1 MKPTTKKT
9 GIFLIAFFIAIMAVF
24 AFYYNNMTAEARAP
38 KELAYLGEED
48 HKVRDFSFL
57 NQDGDTISLETLK
70 GKILVVEYF
79 FTTCKGICP
88 TMNENMAEVYSTFK
102 NDDDVVIIS
111 HTVDPKRDT
120 VGALKEFA
128 KGFDADS
135 KHWMFLTG
143 DKEELYNQ
151 AEYSYLVSAIDSSD
165 TDIKE
170 KFIHTENFVLVD
182 RSHRVRAHMDKD
194 GRVRPYNGTDMASV
208 NQMIKDIR
216 QLQSDGQ

>member
-1 MKPTTKKT
+1 MKSSSKKI
-9 GIFLIAFFIAIMAVF
+9 GIFLVTFFIAIMAVF
-24 AFYYNNMTAEARAP
+24 AFYYKRMSDKVRAP
-38 KELAYLGEED
+38 KELAFLGQEG
-48 HKVRDFSFL
+48 HQVRDFNL
-57 NQDGDTISLETLK
+57 VNQDGDTINLEKLK
-70 GKILVVEYF
+70 DKILVVEFF

-88 TMNENMAEVYSTFK
+88 TMNENMATVYDNFK

-120 VGALKEFA
+120 VGALKVFA

-143 DKEELYNQ
+143 DKQELYNQ
-151 AEYSYLVSAIDSSD
+151 AEYSYLVTAIDSSKTNID
-165 TDIKE
+165 E

-182 RSHRVRAHMDKD
+182 KQHRVRAHMDKN
-194 GRVRPYNGTDMASV
+194 GMVRPYNGTDVNSV

-216 QLQSDGQ
+216 QLQKEG